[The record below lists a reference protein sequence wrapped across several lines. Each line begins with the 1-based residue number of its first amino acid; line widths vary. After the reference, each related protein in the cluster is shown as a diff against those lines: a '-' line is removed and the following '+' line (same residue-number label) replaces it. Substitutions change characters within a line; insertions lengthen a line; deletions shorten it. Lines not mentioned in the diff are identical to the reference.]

1 MIQLS
6 EKTVRRKRNERANKK
21 LRAKQAKISGRKPAR
36 DAKYLAWIRTLD
48 CAVLFCDQRRFPNMM
63 LSVTEAAHVGKVR
76 GLGQKCS
83 DYEAIPLCRYHH
95 REQHRLQKRFW
106 VVYSLDREAIISALR
121 ARYELLKKG
130 AA

>member
-6 EKTVRRKRNERANKK
+6 EKTKRKKAINRAFRK

-36 DAKYLAWIRTLD
+36 DRKYLAWIRRQQ
-48 CAVLFCDQRRFPNMM
+48 CCVCDRYGYPIRP
-63 LSVTEAAHVGKVR
+63 SDVTEAAHVGIR

-83 DYEAIPLCRYHH
+83 EYLAVPMCRRHH
-95 REQHRLQKRFW
+95 MEQHRLQKAFW
-106 VVYSLDREAIISALR
+106 RDHNLDREAIISALR